1 MNSFNYMSLH
11 LCAWVQSYRNFI
23 KFYKRKGEKYITN
36 LILRFNYI
44 KSETFCSKIQTKCLI
59 LCHNYRRKY
68 MPGMKI
74 YKGEF
79 EKQLELLLAPEIK
92 AGFPSP
98 AQDYMRESLDF
109 NRDFI
114 RHPEAT
120 FYGRVDGDSMVDA
133 GIDDGDIAV
142 IDRSLEAQ
150 DGDIVVGYVNG
161 EFTIKFLD
169 LKHKADG
176 YIVLRPANKKYDPIR
191 VDEYDEFEVWGVVV
205 WTIKNWKR

>member
-1 MNSFNYMSLH
+1 MS
-11 LCAWVQSYRNFI
+11 
-23 KFYKRKGEKYITN
+23 
-36 LILRFNYI
+36 
-44 KSETFCSKIQTKCLI
+44 
-59 LCHNYRRKY
+59 
-68 MPGMKI
+68 GMKI

-79 EKQLELLLAPEIK
+79 DKQLELLLAPQIK

-120 FYGRVDGDSMVDA
+120 FYGRVDG
-133 GIDDGDIAV
+133 IAV

-176 YIVLRPANKKYDPIR
+176 YIELRPANKKYDPIR
-191 VDEYDEFEVWGVVV
+191 VEEYDEFEVWGVVV
-205 WTIKNWKR
+205 WTIKNWRRY